1 MSSPCGL
8 GSELL
13 ILAMRTQPGL
23 VRICLCVMFLFTLR
37 LDAQEPRARST
48 PAPTLVVGV
57 DIDFFPF
64 EYGDAQGRAGGFDVD
79 LLQAIA
85 RDEGLNLQ
93 FRPKAWSG
101 LRQDLRDG
109 QIDIMSGMFRSSG
122 RSTTLAFSQPH
133 MLVDYALFTRKADP
147 ALTTLESL
155 RGQTVLLQE
164 STFVHESLAEMKP
177 RIRNLPVLS
186 ERLAIQRL
194 AAGEGDAA
202 LVTQLGGNALIRE
215 LGLTNLHGTGL
226 PVRDL
231 PFCFAVP
238 KDRIHLLG
246 ILNRGLER
254 LRASGEYE
262 QIRRRWFG
270 SSSSPTFPQALYV
283 AAWIGVPLLALL
295 AIVLLWNRTLH
306 RRVETRTRELRL
318 HQEHLEELVKARTAD
333 LQEALEDVKRLSG
346 LVPICASC
354 KKVRDDQGY
363 WTQVEQYVEANSE
376 ATFTHGLCP
385 DCIDHLYPEVIARRK
400 AAESGTA

>member
-1 MSSPCGL
+1 MRFRPSP
-8 GSELL
+8 
-13 ILAMRTQPGL
+13 TL
-23 VRICLCVMFLFTLR
+23 VRLCAVFALALALSAR
-37 LDAQEPRARST
+37 APEPPPT
-48 PAPTLVVGV
+48 PPPPPPLVVGV

-64 EYGDAQGRAGGFDVD
+64 EYGDPQGRAGGFDVD

-85 RDEGLNLQ
+85 RDEGLNLE
-93 FRPKAWSG
+93 FRPRAWSA
-101 LRQDLRDG
+101 LRQELREG
-109 QIDIMSGMFRSSG
+109 RIDIMSGMFSSSN
-122 RSTTLAFSQPH
+122 RSTTLAFSRPH
-133 MLVDYALFTRKADP
+133 MLVDYALFTRKDDP
-147 ALTTLESL
+147 ALTTLEAL
-155 RGQTVLLQE
+155 RGQTVILQE
-164 STFVHESLAEMKP
+164 STFVHESLAELKP
-177 RIRNLPVLS
+177 RIRSLPVIS

-194 AAGEGDAA
+194 AAGEGNAA

-215 LGLTNLHGTGL
+215 LGLTNLYGTGL

-238 KDRIHLLG
+238 KDRTHLLG
-246 ILNRGLER
+246 VLNRGLER

-262 QIRRRWFG
+262 QIRRKWFG
-270 SSSSPTFPQALYV
+270 SSQPSNLRQALY
-283 AAWIGVPLLALL
+283 AAWIGLPLLALL
-295 AIVLLWNRTLH
+295 AVALLWNRTLQ
-306 RRVETRTRELRL
+306 RRVEARTRELRL

-333 LQEALEDVKRLSG
+333 LREALEDVKRLSG

-400 AAESGTA
+400 AEGSGTA

>member
-1 MSSPCGL
+1 M
-8 GSELL
+8 
-13 ILAMRTQPGL
+13 AMRFRPRPAL
-23 VRICLCVMFLFTLR
+23 VRLYAVFALALAVS
-37 LDAQEPRARST
+37 AQAPPT
-48 PAPTLVVGV
+48 PVPSPPLVVGV

-64 EYGDAQGRAGGFDVD
+64 EYGDDQGRAGGFDVD
-79 LLQAIA
+79 LLKAIA
-85 RDEGLNLQ
+85 RDEGLNLE
-93 FRPKAWSG
+93 FRPRVWST
-101 LRQDLRDG
+101 LRQELREGRIDL
-109 QIDIMSGMFRSSG
+109 MSGMFRSSN
-122 RSTTLAFSQPH
+122 RSTSLAFSRPH
-133 MLVDYALFTRKADP
+133 MLVDYALFTRKEDP
-147 ALTTLESL
+147 ALTTLEAL
-155 RGQTVLLQE
+155 RGLTVILQD
-164 STFVHESLAEMKP
+164 STFVHESLAELNP
-177 RIRNLPVLS
+177 RIRSLPVVS

-194 AAGEGDAA
+194 AAGEGNAA

-226 PVRDL
+226 PVQDL

-238 KDRIHLLG
+238 KDRTHLLG
-246 ILNRGLER
+246 ILDRGLER

-262 QIRRRWFG
+262 QIRRKWFG
-270 SSSSPTFPQALYV
+270 SNPPSTLRQALF
-283 AAWIGVPLLALL
+283 AAWIGLPLLALL
-295 AIVLLWNRTLH
+295 AIALLWNRTLQ
-306 RRVETRTRELRL
+306 RRVEARTRELRL

-400 AAESGTA
+400 AKGSETA